1 MCLHLIKNSFSTSCV
16 KMPSLAGF
24 FFKKNK
30 KLYIEFYSVHPDTL
44 LYQHYVFFRLEPDS
58 IVPMVQSKVL
68 ILIFTEVTNFIR
80 DCEFFLTPS
89 KISCILYMVHNAF
102 SDNSETFQFKWAV

>member
-1 MCLHLIKNSFSTSCV
+1 
-16 KMPSLAGF
+16 MPSLAGV

-44 LYQHYVFFRLEPDS
+44 LYKHYDFRLEPDS

-68 ILIFTEVTNFIR
+68 ILFFTEVTNFIT
-80 DCEFFLTPS
+80 DCEIFLTPS
-89 KISCILYMVHNAF
+89 KISCISYIVHNAF